1 MQPESCLEARLSH
14 GDMQLRGITSGKQ
27 GALRSGQLS
36 FATGICR
43 MILSAFKLGPRKE
56 EHMSHLDVMEP
67 SAKGNGC
74 CCTGIMGCSSE
85 EASFPEPTLKDFA
98 EPLISEGKVTKLW
111 L

>member
-14 GDMQLRGITSGKQ
+14 GDMQLHGITSGKH
-27 GALRSGQLS
+27 GALNSGQLS

-43 MILSAFKLGPRKE
+43 MVLYAFKLSPRKE
-56 EHMSHLDVMEP
+56 EHMSHLGVMEP

-85 EASFPEPTLKDFA
+85 EAPFPEQTLEDFA
-98 EPLISEGKVTKLW
+98 EPLISGRKVAKLW